1 MSPDPNQSPD
11 RPWRLLL
18 FGATGMVGSSVLG
31 ELVKDDSVAA
41 VRVVGRSS
49 CGVSHAKVDELLVP
63 NLFEIASVQDKLA
76 GFDGCIFAL
85 GTTSVGLDEAAYTRI
100 THDLAVAAARTM
112 LAANPGMAMVFV
124 SGAGTDSTGQGRT
137 MWARVKGR
145 TENALLAM
153 PFSHVAM
160 IRLGGLV
167 PPRGFRSKTR
177 WMRWLYLVLRPLFPL
192 LRWLLPSL
200 IITPE
205 RLTRAMLKALR
216 GQAGKPR
223 LEPRDL
229 NALGAM

>member
-1 MSPDPNQSPD
+1 MNSVTPD
-11 RPWRLLL
+11 RPLRLLL
-18 FGATGMVGSSVLG
+18 FGATGMVGSSVLA
-31 ELVKDDSVAA
+31 ELLAEATVSA
-41 VRVVGRSS
+41 VRVVGRTA
-49 CGVSHAKVDELLVP
+49 CGVKHAKLDELLIP
-63 NLFEIASVQDKLA
+63 DLFDVASMQDKLA

-100 THDLAVAAARTM
+100 THDLAVVAARTM
-112 LAANPGMAMVFV
+112 LAANPGLAMVFV

-153 PFSHVAM
+153 PFSHVTM

-167 PPRGFRSKTR
+167 PPRGFRSKTT
-177 WMRWLYLVLRPLFPL
+177 WMRWLLIAMRPLFPL

-200 IITPE
+200 VITPK

-229 NALGAM
+229 NALGAT

>member
-1 MSPDPNQSPD
+1 MIPD
-11 RPWRLLL
+11 RPPDQPLRLLV
-18 FGATGMVGSSVLG
+18 FGATGMVGSSVLA
-31 ELVKDDSVAA
+31 ELIKDASVSA

-49 CGVSHAKVDELLVP
+49 CGVSHAKVDELLIP
-63 NLFEIASVQDKLA
+63 DLFDVASAQDRLA

-85 GTTSVGLDEAAYTRI
+85 GTSSVGQGEAAYTRI
-100 THDLAVAAARTM
+100 THDLTVAVARAL
-112 LAANPGMAMVFV
+112 LAANPGLAMVFV

-153 PFSHVAM
+153 PFSHATM

-167 PPRGFRSKTR
+167 PPRGFRSKTP
-177 WMRWLYLVLRPLFPL
+177 WIRWLYFVLRPLFPL

-216 GQAGKPR
+216 GRAAKPR

-229 NALGAM
+229 NALGKI

>member
-1 MSPDPNQSPD
+1 MNSNRSPD
-11 RPWRLLL
+11 RPLRLLL

-31 ELVKDDSVAA
+31 ELVQDDSVTA
-41 VRVVGRSS
+41 VRVVGRSP

-112 LAANPGMAMVFV
+112 LAANPCMAMVFV
-124 SGAGTDSTGQGRT
+124 SGAGTDGTEQGRT

-153 PFSHVAM
+153 PFGHVAM

-177 WMRWLYLVLRPLFPL
+177 WMRWLVLVIRPLFPL